1 MLESIGK
8 ENNFLNLITKILK
21 STSNI
26 FPRNYKAIY
35 SKGQSHFRK
44 EAKCSGKISLYDRGR
59 VTTIYKGLKKGK
71 YYS

>member
-26 FPRNYKAIY
+26 FFHETTKLLIAKDKVILEKR
-35 SKGQSHFRK
+35 QS
-44 EAKCSGKISLYDRGR
+44 A
-59 VTTIYKGLKKGK
+59 VGK
-71 YYS
+71 YLYMTEDE